1 MTSAV
6 EAENPEMTQF
16 ECWASVKEF
25 LISHRSIF
33 LPILM
38 FFGFMGLTCMVWGL
52 IYLGVYLKNWSDWRE
67 RRRRNEVR
75 KKSGVLLS

>member
-38 FFGFMGLTCMVWGL
+38 FFGFMGFTMDPN
-52 IYLGVYLKNWSDWRE
+52 GVKIGNNKN
-67 RRRRNEVR
+67 
-75 KKSGVLLS
+75 